1 MTRRRRAG
9 EPETLGDL
17 LGELSS
23 ARGWA
28 SRLRD
33 ARVHGRWPQIVGP
46 ELAAH
51 VQPVRL
57 HGGVLVVRAESS
69 AWATQVRYLSG
80 QLADRA
86 NEVLG
91 ADSVRRVNVV
101 VTPGD
106 DPARQPESGL

>member
-1 MTRRRRAG
+1 MTRRRRVG
-9 EPETLGDL
+9 EPENLGDL
-17 LGELSS
+17 LGELTS

-33 ARVHGRWPQIVGP
+33 ARVHGRWSQIVGP

-80 QLADRA
+80 QLAERA

-91 ADSVRRVNVV
+91 AGSVRRVNVLV
-101 VTPGD
+101 ASGG
-106 DPARQPESGL
+106 DPAPAPESGL